1 MMKRPL
7 LCVLVLLLAA
17 FPAEAASLVKTYSYF
32 TIRGHTLDQIQD
44 QLNSH
49 GPQVKTTG
57 LRHPG
62 ATQMRF
68 TTRIGYAQQPGSC
81 SIVSAEVTIRTRVIL
96 PRWRPRGKVDPGVRL
111 FWDTLSAD
119 IKRHEERHVEIAKNY
134 GRELEDALKA
144 TWPQKTCQA
153 ATAKAGEISAAILAR
168 HDKAQ
173 AEFDRVELIN
183 FESRILRLM
192 RYRLERMEAA
202 AGRQIN

>member
-1 MMKRPL
+1 MKRPL
-7 LCVLVLLLAA
+7 LCVLVLLAAA
-17 FPAEAASLVKTYSYF
+17 FPARAAVLVKTYSYF
-32 TIRGHTLDQIQD
+32 TIGGRTLDQIQTE
-44 QLNSH
+44 LNRR
-49 GPQVKTTG
+49 GPAVKTTG

-68 TTRIGYAQQPGSC
+68 TTRIGYAQQPDSC
-81 SIVSAEVTIRTRVIL
+81 RIVSAEVTVRTRVIL
-96 PRWRPRGKVDPGVRL
+96 PRWRPRGKVDPQVKL

-119 IKRHEERHVEIAKNY
+119 IKRHEDRHVEIAKNY

-144 TWPQKTCQA
+144 TWPYKTCEA
-153 ATAKAGEISAAILAR
+153 AAAKAGTITASILAR

-173 AEFDRVELIN
+173 ADFDRVELVN

-202 AGRQIN
+202 RPQG

>member
-7 LCVLVLLLAA
+7 LCVLVLLAAA
-17 FPAEAASLVKTYSYF
+17 FPARAAVLVKTYSYF
-32 TIRGHTLDQIQD
+32 TIGGRTLDQIQTE
-44 QLNSH
+44 LNRR
-49 GPQVKTTG
+49 GPAVKTTG

-68 TTRIGYAQQPGSC
+68 TTRIGYAQQPDSC
-81 SIVSAEVTIRTRVIL
+81 RIVSAEVTVRTRVIL
-96 PRWRPRGKVDPGVRL
+96 PRWRPRGKVDPQVKL

-119 IKRHEERHVEIAKNY
+119 IKRHEDRHVEIAKNY

-144 TWPQKTCQA
+144 TWPYKTCEA
-153 ATAKAGEISAAILAR
+153 AAAKAGTITASILAR

-173 AEFDRVELIN
+173 ADFDRVELVN

-202 AGRQIN
+202 RPQG